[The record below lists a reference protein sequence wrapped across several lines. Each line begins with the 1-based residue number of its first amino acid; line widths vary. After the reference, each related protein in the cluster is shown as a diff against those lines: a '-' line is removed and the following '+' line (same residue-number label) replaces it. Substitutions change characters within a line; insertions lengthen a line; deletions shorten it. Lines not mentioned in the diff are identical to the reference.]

1 MDANVRSVFVLFCR
15 RYFIIA
21 ARVNL
26 VSAVLFVF
34 LMVVTY
40 VQVFIMFFICWSVA
54 ENAVAKEELRFL
66 MPDYPPYT
74 YQESGHNKGL
84 GYEAVAAIMADLEQP
99 FSVQLVP
106 HFGRA
111 IVELQQDTVDGFFL
125 ATESSERNKNA
136 EFSEPVLMIQ
146 WT

>member
-1 MDANVRSVFVLFCR
+1 
-15 RYFIIA
+15 
-21 ARVNL
+21 
-26 VSAVLFVF
+26 
-34 LMVVTY
+34 
-40 VQVFIMFFICWSVA
+40 
-54 ENAVAKEELRFL
+54 

-111 IVELQQDTVDGFFL
+111 IVELQQGAVDGFFL
-125 ATESSERNKNA
+125 RLKVMNA
-136 EFSEPVLMIQ
+136 IKMLSFLSLF
-146 WT
+146 

>member
-1 MDANVRSVFVLFCR
+1 
-15 RYFIIA
+15 
-21 ARVNL
+21 
-26 VSAVLFVF
+26 
-34 LMVVTY
+34 
-40 VQVFIMFFICWSVA
+40 MFFICWSVA

-111 IVELQQDTVDGFFL
+111 IVELQQDTVDGFF
-125 ATESSERNKNA
+125 SGD
-136 EFSEPVLMIQ
+136 
-146 WT
+146 